1 MILRANSLDFLLQ
14 IFNYRNFCHDF
25 KSPIVHWKF
34 TWNPKKWRPMFKNNT
49 ASLFKGA
56 FLTKEPSFTLP
67 KFNMEPEKWC
77 PGIEAVL
84 LETFHVTT
92 RPLISTAWYRIPVQI
107 TRSRVNG
114 ALLRGMRRQNA
125 VITGNFPLMQR
136 GGHSERFRFFR
147 TKTWK
152 NPGPFHSGAAFLWM
166 RRRKYGPNPN
176 FGGISGNMGRDT
188 HTQPL
193 SYKMIYNSSCQV
205 WVWTLEHFQEV

>member
-25 KSPIVHWKF
+25 KSPIVHWKIS
-34 TWNPKKWRPMFKNNT
+34 WNPKKWRPMFKNNT
-49 ASLFKGA
+49 ASLCKGA

-67 KFNMEPEKWC
+67 KFNMGPEKWC
-77 PGIEAVL
+77 PGIG
-84 LETFHVTT
+84 LETIIFRFHVTT

-136 GGHSERFRFFR
+136 GGHSERFPFFPER
-147 TKTWK
+147 KHEK

-166 RRRKYGPNPN
+166 RRRKNGPNPN
-176 FGGISGNMGRDT
+176 FGGISGNMGRD
-188 HTQPL
+188 HA
-193 SYKMIYNSSCQV
+193 
-205 WVWTLEHFQEV
+205 TLNPCLTK

>member
-1 MILRANSLDFLLQ
+1 MILRANNLDFLLQ

-34 TWNPKKWRPMFKNNT
+34 TWNPKKWRPMFENNT

-67 KFNMEPEKWC
+67 TFNMGPEKWC

-125 VITGNFPLMQR
+125 VTTGNFPLMQR
-136 GGHSERFRFFR
+136 GGHSEPVFPNENMK
-147 TKTWK
+147 KTLDLFTV
-152 NPGPFHSGAAFLWM
+152 GLLFLWM
-166 RRRKYGPNPN
+166 RRRKNGPNPN

-193 SYKMIYNSSCQV
+193 SYKMIHNSSCQV